1 MLFNKS
7 LQNLEEVHNEDK
19 LIDQL
24 LQTFNIIK
32 SRHGPPSK
40 GISIDDSSNK
50 VNEPHSQDP
59 ELLKNKTF
67 SNFHSIS
74 KEVTGNNKVNKEIVS
89 TESVSVS

>member
-7 LQNLEEVHNEDK
+7 FRNLEEVHNEDK

-32 SRHGPPSK
+32 SRHEPPSK
-40 GISIDDSSNK
+40 GIRTDDSSNK
-50 VNEPHSQDP
+50 VNEPHPQDP

-67 SNFHSIS
+67 SNFPSIS